1 MRESSESRLTNNI
14 ASSSRNFLALKC
26 YCKIVEVVLT
36 TSSAYIFWEGKL
48 TNNSIVAN
56 NSIVYS
62 IFRNRRLLFEKQ
74 MENVRVGLYTFRH
87 SPFCIHIII
96 ICLLFHDCLIL
107 YLRPRL
113 KIFKA

>member
-1 MRESSESRLTNNI
+1 M
-14 ASSSRNFLALKC
+14 
-26 YCKIVEVVLT
+26 EVVLT

-48 TNNSIVAN
+48 TNSSIVAN

-96 ICLLFHDCLIL
+96 ICLLFALLTFDLDL
-107 YLRPRL
+107 RYLRL
-113 KIFKA
+113 KYVYSGQ